1 MINIAFV
8 HSPLMTKDRH
18 VMEVLGLS
26 RVVVENGVVVD
37 VSEPRVEF
45 CPLFYKQR
53 GIEKLTKES
62 IRGNVEFRI
71 RDFGIFTERRE
82 MRMKDFL
89 SFGISELMSMCVTK
103 GILDCSVCVCDGS
116 GTAVVEDPEIIQGIG
131 GRISGMVETTPL
143 QNVINA
149 IGRDRVLDPE
159 TARIDQV
166 AGARKAWEMGY
177 RKIGVTVVK
186 GNEAALIR
194 KEFGDDVLLFAVH
207 TSGVTEE
214 DAKMLYDNCDVAT
227 ACASKYMWHFGQKLG
242 AMQVGTKVP
251 VFAITDKG
259 KEICEMRLKQ
269 INKEAKSGP
278 DDPAR
283 PLI

>member
-1 MINIAFV
+1 
-8 HSPLMTKDRH
+8 
-18 VMEVLGLS
+18 
-26 RVVVENGVVVD
+26 
-37 VSEPRVEF
+37 
-45 CPLFYKQR
+45 
-53 GIEKLTKES
+53 
-62 IRGNVEFRI
+62 
-71 RDFGIFTERRE
+71 
-82 MRMKDFL
+82 
-89 SFGISELMSMCVTK
+89 
-103 GILDCSVCVCDGS
+103 VCDGS

-143 QNVINA
+143 QNVIDA

-186 GNEAALIR
+186 GNDAALLR

-227 ACASKYMWHFGQKLG
+227 ACASKHMWHLGQKLG

-259 KEICEMRLKQ
+259 KEICEIRLKQ

>member
-1 MINIAFV
+1 MAPTI
-8 HSPLMTKDRH
+8 HRRMTKDRH

-45 CPLFYKQR
+45 CPLFYKHR

-62 IRGNVEFRI
+62 IRENVEFRI
-71 RDFGIFTERRE
+71 RDFGIFTEKRE

-89 SFGISELMSMCVTK
+89 SFGISEIMSMCVTK

-116 GTAVVEDPEIIQGIG
+116 GTAIVDDPELIQGIG

-143 QNVINA
+143 QNVIDA

-166 AGARKAWEMGY
+166 AGARKAWDMGY

-186 GNEAALIR
+186 GNDAALLK
-194 KEFGDDVLLFAVH
+194 KEFGEHVVLFAVH

-214 DAKMLYDNCDVAT
+214 DAKTLYDNCDIAT
-227 ACASKYMWHFGQKLG
+227 ACASKHMWHLGKKLG
-242 AMQVGTKVP
+242 AEQIGTKVP
-251 VFAITDKG
+251 VFAITKLG
-259 KEICEMRLKQ
+259 KEICEVRLKQ